1 MVDNQKNVP
10 HRRGILLAG
19 GQATRL
25 YPTSKSCSKHLL
37 PVYDKPMIY
46 YSLSLLMLSG
56 ITEVFI
62 IVKSDDL
69 VQYQRLLNDGRHL
82 GMQISYGIQ
91 DQANGIPE
99 ALILAE
105 DFIQGYPV
113 CLVLGDNILFGS
125 GLQTQLSEASNS
137 KLNTI
142 FTQNVKDPQ
151 RFGIVHRE
159 NDKIKKIIE
168 KPNFPCGT
176 EAVLGVYFLDNE
188 ACKLAKL
195 LAPSGRNET
204 EIVDLLNLVNEKKNL
219 DVKQLTRGAVW
230 FDAGTPDALLEA
242 SNFIAAV
249 QSRQNSKIACL
260 EEIALRMD
268 FIDSE
273 FFWELI
279 SELPHG
285 NYRDY
290 LEQIHD

>member
-1 MVDNQKNVP
+1 MMKDYNSVS
-10 HRRGILLAG
+10 HRKGVLLAG

-25 YPTSKSCSKHLL
+25 YPTSKICSKHLL

-62 IVKSDDL
+62 IVKSSDL
-69 VQYQRLLNDGRHL
+69 AKYQQLFEDGRNL
-82 GMQISYGIQ
+82 GLEISYGVQ

-105 DFIQGYPV
+105 DFIQDSPV

-125 GLQTQLSEASNS
+125 GLQAQLFEASNS
-137 KLNTI
+137 EFNTI

-159 NDKIKKIIE
+159 NEKVIKIIE

-176 EAVLGVYFLDNE
+176 EAVLGIYFLDNK

-195 LAPSGRNET
+195 LTPSGRNET
-204 EIVDLLNLVNEKKNL
+204 EIVDLLNIVNETMDLN
-219 DVKQLTRGAVW
+219 VNHLTRGAVW

-260 EEIALRMD
+260 EEIALRME
-268 FIDSE
+268 FIDSAS
-273 FFWELI
+273 FYKLV
-279 SELPHG
+279 SEMPYG

-290 LEQIHD
+290 LEQIYD

>member
-56 ITEVFI
+56 ITEVLI

-69 VQYQRLLNDGRHL
+69 LQYQSLLKDGRHL
-82 GMQISYGIQ
+82 GMEISYGIQ
-91 DQANGIPE
+91 NHPNGIPE

-105 DFIQGYPV
+105 DFIKDGPV

-125 GLQTQLSEASNS
+125 GLQAQLSEASKS
-137 KLNTI
+137 EFNTI

-151 RFGIVHRE
+151 RFGIVLRE

-168 KPNFPCGT
+168 KPSFPCGT
-176 EAVLGVYFLDNE
+176 EAVLGIYFLDNK
-188 ACKLAKL
+188 ACKLAKFL
-195 LAPSGRNET
+195 TPSERNEI
-204 EIVDLLNLVNEKKNL
+204 EIVDLLNLINETEDL
-219 DVKQLTRGAVW
+219 AVKQLTRGAVW
-230 FDAGTPDALLEA
+230 FDAGTPNALLEA

-260 EEIALRMD
+260 EEIALRMN
-268 FIDSE
+268 FIGYESFFELVSE
-273 FFWELI
+273 MPRG
-279 SELPHG
+279 S
-285 NYRDY
+285 YCDY
-290 LEQIHD
+290 LEQIND